1 MDALGFKIFSGGN
14 VEKYVDFHRMKMVSL
29 RFKTFRGGD
38 VDEHGDFRR
47 LQLHPVGFTS
57 CSQVHTIAV
66 NWGSSLT
73 NVNILR

>member
-38 VDEHGDFRR
+38 VDEHGDFQR
-47 LQLHPVGFTS
+47 LRLRSVGFTNF
-57 CSQVHTIAV
+57 SQVHKNAV
-66 NWGSSLT
+66 NWGSNLQ
-73 NVNILR
+73 NVNIR